1 MAKIITI
8 DDNTPLY
15 NGKLFLVKMEGEPS
29 VHITKILRIENGVP
43 DDERNLFAP
52 NGSLQ
57 IPWDA
62 FAEGEEVLVRYM
74 ETDEDAYHI
83 VNLRAWNAREAGR
96 TSVGNVKAGYIS
108 ENQNDFIG
116 NTVDYAIP
124 GGLTVGYGGDGS
136 SERVLVK
143 NEFNV
148 DNKAGFGQ
156 IGNHFYLGA
165 PLEDVNRSLF
175 FGFGTLLQEKLIGSF
190 DEEYTIT
197 PNDVTFDGDTTITT
211 TLNGEEGTIIVHI
224 IDNDNGDAV
233 IGKFQ
238 AEVLDNNTV
247 LIKNTNLPA
256 VMENTNY
263 TMGVVVLPVNS
274 VAIGNQT
281 SFPASNEIVIGAED
295 GSQTIRLK
303 GNVVTDSPLTGSANL
318 TDITIT
324 DSFEFTGA
332 GGTGTA
338 EFSGGDLHISNDTVY
353 VTGTGW
359 YQESGTFSLDIM
371 PEFIGGAKTFGLL
384 DVRGNMRTQG
394 SCFFDGQAVFNDPVT
409 MENDLLC
416 NWSLTV
422 DGSSFTSNASTNS
435 FLETVGF
442 TKDVDVTRDVNVNGD
457 LFVNGGT
464 SLDFVTAETLNV
476 NSLIV
481 DVSVDFNT
489 TGFVVFGAHTQ
500 RFDTQTYFYHNT
512 TFAAPIGGDPSYNGV
527 TFGDGFTVQAGTV
540 SFPNGDTSIDKLTL
554 TGDFSSPWGTYVTA
568 AQNFTFNSSLLFVD
582 MDASLSVN
590 NSMAANAVKT
600 EEFSMK
606 NGSPTLPTQPAIPNA
621 ATPAD
626 LTEVKNKLNNVLQI
640 LRDFGFIET

>member
-29 VHITKILRIENGVP
+29 VHITKILRTENGVP

-52 NGSLQ
+52 DGSLQ

-74 ETDEDAYHI
+74 ETDENAYHI

-116 NTVDYAIP
+116 NTVDYTIP

-156 IGNHFYLGA
+156 IGNHFYLGS

-190 DEEYTIT
+190 DEEYGIT

-224 IDNDNGDAV
+224 IDNDDGDAV

-238 AEVLDNNTV
+238 AEVLDNTTV

-256 VMENTNY
+256 VMGNTNY

-274 VAIGNQT
+274 IAIGNQT
-281 SFPASNEIVIGAED
+281 SFPASNEIVIGADD

-303 GNVVTDSPLTGSANL
+303 GNVVTDSSLTGSANL
-318 TDITIT
+318 TDLTVT
-324 DSFEFTGA
+324 ESFDFTG
-332 GGTGTA
+332 GGGSGNFNLT
-338 EFSGGDLHISNDTVY
+338 GGDLNITNDSVY
-353 VTGTGW
+353 VSSSFW
-359 YQESGTFSLDIM
+359 QESGSFTIDPVAVFN
-371 PEFIGGAKTFGLL
+371 GGARTFNLL
-384 DVRGNMRTQG
+384 DVRGTMNVQG
-394 SCFFDGQAVFNDPVT
+394 VSVFDGQTIFNNAVT
-409 MENDLLC
+409 LENNLLC

-422 DGSSFTSNASTNS
+422 DGSSFVSNATNNS

-442 TKDVDVTRDVNVNGD
+442 TKDVDVTRDVNVNGE
-457 LFVNGGT
+457 LFVNGNT
-464 SLDFVTAETLNV
+464 SLDFVTATTLNID
-476 NSLIV
+476 NLTV
-481 DVSVDFNT
+481 DVSVEFNA

-500 RFDTQTYFYHNT
+500 RFDTQTYFYHDVN
-512 TFAAPIGGDPSYNGV
+512 FSAPIGTDPSYNGV
-527 TFGDGFTVQAGTV
+527 TFGDGFQVPSGTV
-540 SFPNGDTSIDKLTL
+540 SFTNGDTTIDELTL
-554 TGDFSSPWGTYVTA
+554 TGDFTSPWGNYITA
-568 AQNFTFNSSLLFVD
+568 AQNFTFNASLLLVD
-582 MDASLSVN
+582 MDARLNVN
-590 NSMAANAVKT
+590 NSMAANAVIT
-600 EEFSMK
+600 EEFTMK
-606 NGSPTLPTQPAIPNA
+606 NGSQALPTQPAIPNA

-626 LTEVKNKLNNVLQI
+626 LTEVKNKLNDVLQI